1 MTLNSNLNSRI
12 LGEPAFRDRR
22 RRPGKWSTA
31 IIRALVRGRRPGM
44 PEIAV
49 LLVAATAA
57 EIATESA
64 ANLILMATPAMAGQA
79 PVEAAAPADGLPVM
93 EVALP
98 DPGVAGM
105 SLLLANRKHSG
116 SAHSEAQ
123 SMPHGT
129 VCTPPPRPQD

>member
-1 MTLNSNLNSRI
+1 MTLNSNLNSRL
-12 LGEPAFRDRR
+12 LGEPAFHERR
-22 RRPGKWSTA
+22 RRTGKWSTA

-79 PVEAAAPADGLPVM
+79 TVEAIAPADRLPVM

-105 SLLLANRKHSG
+105 SLLLANRERSG
-116 SAHSEAQ
+116 SAHSQA
-123 SMPHGT
+123 PPIPDGT